1 MPKGYR
7 PYLPD
12 QDLLLPPS
20 LREWM
25 AEEHLVYFVSDVVD
39 QLDLSAIHAVYGEE
53 KRGQPPYDPRLMTKL
68 LVYGYCTG
76 VFSSRRIQKRL
87 QEDIPFKVLAAGNE
101 PDFRTISDFRKIHVG
116 TLQGLFEQV
125 LEMALEVGAV
135 KVGRVTLDGTKV
147 KANASKHKAM
157 SYGRM
162 KEKQEQLRDEV
173 KQLLEQAEAADEEE
187 DRRHGSQR
195 GDELPEELRRR
206 ETRLAKIKIAKKVV
220 EQRARE
226 KAAAEGKSA
235 AEAKRA
241 KPDDKDQYNFT
252 DPESRIMKGADGF
265 VQGYNAQAS
274 VEPEMLLIVGQSVTE
289 AANDK
294 QQLEPMVEAIE
305 QQSGQRPK
313 AVLADSGYCSEENLA
328 YLESADQPE
337 RKIDG
342 FIATG
347 KQKHGEHRLPC
358 KPGPLPKGATKVDRM
373 KRKLQTK
380 VGKAVYAARKCV
392 VEPVFGQIKQA
403 RGFRQFLL
411 RGKDKVKGEW
421 ALVCLTHNIL
431 RLHAAIQ
438 PAERHRRMFSL
449 KIAAA
454 EFPGAIW
461 LAGTPRAGVS
471 RRIRATQGF
480 GSPAH
485 RALFL
490 GQAPRCGRKSPV
502 HSDPARSF
510 KIRNHRALPA
520 RHRHGGAFD
529 HQSIGTPGPA
539 RHCSGCHFL
548 SPER

>member
-7 PYLPD
+7 AYLPN

-20 LREWM
+20 LREWL

-39 QLDLSAIHAVYGEE
+39 QLDLSAIHGVYEQE

-76 VFSSRRIQKRL
+76 VFSSRRMQKRL

-101 PDFRTISDFRKIHVG
+101 PDFRTISDFRKIHIE
-116 TLQGLFEQV
+116 TLQNLFEQV
-125 LEMALEVGAV
+125 LGMALECGAI
-135 KVGRVTLDGTKV
+135 KLGRVSLDGTKL

-162 KEKQEQLRDEV
+162 KEKQQQLKEEV
-173 KQLLEQAEAADEEE
+173 KQLLEQAEAADEAE
-187 DRRHGSQR
+187 DRRYGSQR

-206 ETRLAKIKIAKKVV
+206 ETRLAKIKIAKKGV

-226 KAAAEGKSA
+226 KAAAAGKNA

-313 AVLADSGYCSEENLA
+313 AILADSGYCSEENLE

-358 KPGPLPKGATKVDRM
+358 KSGPLPKGATKVDRM
-373 KRKLQTK
+373 KRKLQPK

-392 VEPVFGQIKQA
+392 VEPVFGQIKQG

-431 RLHAAIQ
+431 RLHAVMQ
-438 PAERHRRMFSL
+438 PR
-449 KIAAA
+449 
-454 EFPGAIW
+454 
-461 LAGTPRAGVS
+461 
-471 RRIRATQGF
+471 
-480 GSPAH
+480 
-485 RALFL
+485 
-490 GQAPRCGRKSPV
+490 
-502 HSDPARSF
+502 
-510 KIRNHRALPA
+510 
-520 RHRHGGAFD
+520 
-529 HQSIGTPGPA
+529 
-539 RHCSGCHFL
+539 
-548 SPER
+548 

>member
-7 PYLPD
+7 SYLPD

-20 LREWM
+20 LREWL

-101 PDFRTISDFRKIHVG
+101 PDFRTISDFRKIHIA

-125 LEMALEVGAV
+125 LELALEVGAV
-135 KVGRVTLDGTKV
+135 RVGRVALDGTKV

-162 KEKQEQLRDEV
+162 QEKQKQLRDEV

-206 ETRLAKIKIAKKVV
+206 ETRLAKIKLAKKVV

-226 KAAAEGKSA
+226 KAAAEGKGA
-235 AEAKRA
+235 ADAKRA

-305 QQSGQRPK
+305 QQSGQRPE
-313 AVLADSGYCSEENLA
+313 AILADSGYCSEENLA

-431 RLHAAIQ
+431 RLHAAMQ
-438 PAERHRRMFSL
+438 PR
-449 KIAAA
+449 
-454 EFPGAIW
+454 
-461 LAGTPRAGVS
+461 
-471 RRIRATQGF
+471 
-480 GSPAH
+480 
-485 RALFL
+485 
-490 GQAPRCGRKSPV
+490 
-502 HSDPARSF
+502 
-510 KIRNHRALPA
+510 
-520 RHRHGGAFD
+520 
-529 HQSIGTPGPA
+529 
-539 RHCSGCHFL
+539 
-548 SPER
+548 